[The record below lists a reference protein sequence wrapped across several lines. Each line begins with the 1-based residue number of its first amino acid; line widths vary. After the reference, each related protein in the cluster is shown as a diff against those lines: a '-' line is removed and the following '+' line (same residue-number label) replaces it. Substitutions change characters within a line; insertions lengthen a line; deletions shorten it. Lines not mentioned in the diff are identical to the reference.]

1 MKKWISFLRGIN
13 VGGHAKLSMADLR
26 NIFETLGMKDVQTY
40 IQSGNVL
47 FTAGTSKTGKALS
60 LEIEKALAKK
70 MGIEIIVI
78 TLGAEEVKQLLD
90 ENPLLNKPGTDA
102 DHIHLALFQSDPDPG
117 KTIFPDP
124 AWYAPDCFILH
135 RNAAYVYCPHGYGKT
150 KLTNVFF
157 EKKTG
162 MPATSRSL
170 RTMQKMVQ
178 MAFGD

>member
-13 VGGHAKLSMADLR
+13 VGGHAKLGMADLR

-47 FTAGTSKTGKALS
+47 FTAGTAKTGKALS
-60 LEIEKALAKK
+60 LEIEKALVKK
-70 MGIEIIVI
+70 MGIEIAVI

-90 ENPLLNKPGTDA
+90 ENPLLKEPGTNA
-102 DHIHLALFQSDPDPG
+102 DHIHLALFQSAPDPV
-117 KTIFPDP
+117 KTLFPDP
-124 AWYAPDCFILH
+124 AWYAPDRFILH
-135 RNAAYVYCPHGYGKT
+135 RNAAYVHCPNGYGKT

-170 RTMQKMVQ
+170 RTMYKIAELM
-178 MAFGD
+178 